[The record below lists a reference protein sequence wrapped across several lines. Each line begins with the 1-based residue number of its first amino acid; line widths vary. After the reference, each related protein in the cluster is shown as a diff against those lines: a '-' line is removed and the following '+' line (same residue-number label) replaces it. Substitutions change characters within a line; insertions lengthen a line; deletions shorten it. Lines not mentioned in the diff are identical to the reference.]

1 MTDQQLRDELH
12 RIAERAP
19 EAYVP
24 TDTFARGRRAHRRS
38 VVIAVSAVSA
48 AIALIA
54 GSIAFAPQRDSAE
67 VDPARSDTDLAVP
80 DTIFATP
87 TWLAETEDGHY
98 VNAGKLEHDLAIGAG
113 AIAYAQ
119 PAQDSNGAVAI
130 VVDADDGDYHPLYL
144 PDFIG
149 LDPYW
154 KNSYGDNG
162 GERPLALSP
171 DGTHLAWSWGLG
183 RDAAA
188 GSERVSGGV
197 RIADLTT
204 GKTSEWDLSND
215 GSTYVTGMEWSESGS
230 QLLWT
235 GRQMDR
241 WDSGAYVPAD
251 AVVGVITH
259 ASGTMTAYS
268 GRIDSATALS
278 LWAISDDG
286 TIAFNGPSDTGL
298 HVQEP
303 SGEITRL
310 PLPGKASAYEPIM
323 FHGSDL
329 YVTTENGLARVDGRG
344 ATYPSPNKMPLD
356 PVGWVGDGPLL
367 RLHGPDDVYYGQ
379 VWAVDDAP
387 GREGAGGNSLIA
399 VDGDASMVVDTV
411 SIAYGLI
418 DTDSVKHPT
427 VHRSQPFFMPL
438 WVNTAVFWLVAAVVV
453 ISVVVAVCWRR
464 ARRVLAAAIPLAC
477 ILAAVGAFIF
487 FDPADLLPQGAKV
500 EGSGGTIEITS
511 SSPDAETPSR
521 AVIPRHIR
529 WADPFTE
536 PDVPVSDVPVADSRA
551 VGRAI
556 LAFGDESG
564 VIDDQENCEEYCEGV
579 AAVITA
585 DGEYKRLA
593 LPGTDSSFAMREE
606 EAMHLSPDGL
616 HLAYVT
622 KDSGL
627 NVINLQTGKVTRQP
641 IELERGRIT
650 SFSWSPDSSWLVWDS
665 DHEDRQAGRIT
676 PGGTT
681 DPLPKGN
688 WAHAGIGNDG
698 TVVARSATGTQIWPE
713 DKAVDFP
720 APSDNTGRADQD
732 TLSTWIGTD
741 AVADDVRTVDTL
753 SSRVTFTI
761 GSTVRGVD
769 VDARQLV
776 EVAGWLTGGTPLIV
790 TAGDEGTDLRTVA
803 DDGST
808 EIVAEIDYRLQ
819 MLSIAT
825 ALPEDLAVQA
835 PDAEWAEPSPLR
847 WLPPVGAVGAVVTG
861 FLIWGHVR
869 RRKAD
874 MPSPA
879 RRSY

>member
-19 EAYVP
+19 KAYVP
-24 TDTFARGRRAHRRS
+24 TDTFTRGRRAHRRS

-87 TWLAETEDGHY
+87 TWLAETGDGHY
-98 VNAGKLEHDLAIGAG
+98 INAGKLEHDLAIGAG
-113 AIAYAQ
+113 AVAYAQ
-119 PAQDSNGAVAI
+119 RAQDSNGAVAI

-154 KNSYGDNG
+154 RNSDGDDG
-162 GERPLALSP
+162 GQHPLALSP
-171 DGTHLAWSWGLG
+171 DGRHLAWSWGLG

-188 GSERVSGGV
+188 GSERASGGV

-204 GKTSEWDLSND
+204 GETSEWDLSND
-215 GSTYVTGMEWSESGS
+215 GGTYVTGMEWSEGGS

-235 GRQMDR
+235 GHQMDR
-241 WDSGAYVPAD
+241 WDSESYVPGD
-251 AVVGVITH
+251 AVAGVITH
-259 ASGTMTAYS
+259 ASATVTTYS
-268 GRIDSATALS
+268 GRIGTVTDLS
-278 LWAISDDG
+278 LWAVADDG
-286 TIAFNGPSDTGL
+286 TIAFNGALDSAL
-298 HVQEP
+298 RVQRP
-303 SGEITRL
+303 GGEIAPLAL
-310 PLPGKASAYEPIM
+310 PDNAYGPIM

-329 YVTTENGLARVDGRG
+329 YATTEDGLARVDGNG
-344 ATYPSPNKMPLD
+344 PTYPNPTKMPLR
-356 PVGWVGDGPLL
+356 PVGWVGDGPLFK
-367 RLHGPDDVYYGQ
+367 LHGQDDVYFGQ

-387 GREGAGGNSLIA
+387 EGEGTGGNSLIA
-399 VDGDASMVVDTV
+399 VDGDANMVVDTV
-411 SIAYGLI
+411 SIAYDLI
-418 DTDSVKHPT
+418 DADSIKHPT
-427 VHRSQPFFMPL
+427 VHRSQPFFLPL

-453 ISVVVAVCWRR
+453 ISVVVAVRWRR
-464 ARRVLAAAIPLAC
+464 AKRVLAAVIPLAC
-477 ILAAVGAFIF
+477 ILAVVGAFIF

-511 SSPDAETPSR
+511 SSPDSETPSR
-521 AVIPRHIR
+521 AVIPRRIR

-536 PDVPVSDVPVADSRA
+536 PGVPVSDVPVADSRA

-564 VIDDQENCEEYCEGV
+564 AIDDQENCEEYCEGV
-579 AAVITA
+579 AVVITA

-593 LPGTDSSFAMREE
+593 LPGTDSFFAMREE
-606 EAMHLSPDGL
+606 GAMHLSPDGL

-665 DHEDRQAGRIT
+665 NDEDQQAGRIT
-676 PGGTT
+676 PHGTAE
-681 DPLPKGN
+681 PLPKAN
-688 WAHAGIGNDG
+688 WTHAGIGNDG
-698 TVVARSATGTQIWPE
+698 TVVARSATGTQIWPA
-713 DKAVDFP
+713 DKAADLP
-720 APSDNTGRADQD
+720 GPSDNTGLADQD
-732 TLSTWIGTD
+732 SLSTWIGTD
-741 AVADDVRTVDTL
+741 AAADDVRTVDNL

-769 VDARQLV
+769 LDARRLV

-825 ALPEDLAVQA
+825 ALPEDLAVQT
-835 PDAEWAEPSPLR
+835 PDTEWAEPSPLR

-879 RRSY
+879 GRSY